1 MDVQKVSSAVDE
13 SVDTRDKSKA
23 GIDSALRKRPRDR
36 ESDSGDVSESERER
50 DRDRK
55 KLDQLKERK
64 GVALQQATYAL
75 RNALRLKQMS
85 KNMKIHHESLSNF
98 LFTKTEPR
106 LYYKPAKL
114 IPLTQMRAK
123 ICKRV
128 IMEECEIKMKRF
140 DAQIKRE
147 MSRTETKKRVAAD
160 AAKQYKRQTSL

>member
-85 KNMKIHHESLSNF
+85 KNMCEMCLCLTIIYE
-98 LFTKTEPR
+98 
-106 LYYKPAKL
+106 L
-114 IPLTQMRAK
+114 I
-123 ICKRV
+123 
-128 IMEECEIKMKRF
+128 
-140 DAQIKRE
+140 
-147 MSRTETKKRVAAD
+147 VAA
-160 AAKQYKRQTSL
+160 S